1 MFFELAIPANHLK
14 RTSPMLDFKK
24 VLTAYGFGLVD
35 EEMHSTIAG
44 FSHDVSNALLS
55 NSTIFD
61 SEKSRI
67 QRQPHNLN
75 ALLKCDLIYR
85 ELSQIAC
92 LDHFFDIWF
101 SEIRYSHPVREIID
115 IRNNSKSVS
124 IQIVSVSQRTA
135 ITILFKLSPE

>member
-24 VLTAYGFGLVD
+24 ILTAYGFGLVD

-85 ELSQIAC
+85 ELNQRECI
-92 LDHFFDIWF
+92 DHFIDIWF
-101 SEIRYSHPVREIID
+101 SEIRYSHPVREVID
-115 IRNNSKSVS
+115 IRNSGKSVS
-124 IQIVSVSQRTA
+124 IHILVVSQRTA
-135 ITILFKLSPE
+135 ITALCRLTPE